1 MEFHVEWVSTQKSN
15 FGFYFNNEQKLLKSI
30 KCLPDHSLSTQ
41 NLMTESDHTLF
52 THLSQTLEK
61 IVVGQAALVQQL
73 LIALL
78 SGGHVIIEGVPGTG
92 KTLLVKVLSRLIQA
106 EFRRVQ
112 LTPDILPSDIL
123 GTNIFD
129 LNSHSFT
136 LKKGPI
142 FTEIL
147 LADEINRTPPKTQAA
162 LLEAMEEQQVTL
174 DGETLPLPN
183 LFWVIATQ
191 NPLEFEGTYPLPEA
205 QLDRFLFKVVVDYP
219 DHAAEKQMLLN
230 SQAGFRAKRADLDRL
245 KPITSVD
252 QILSARQAV
261 ETVQVDDKIIDYVL
275 SLVEQTRKHPDLA
288 LGASPRAAVAWLQT
302 SKAQAW
308 LSGQAYVTPDHVKSV
323 AAPLLCHRLIL
334 RPEAQLDGI
343 KIEALISSLLKK
355 VPVPR

>member
-1 MEFHVEWVSTQKSN
+1 MKESN
-15 FGFYFNNEQKLLKSI
+15 SI
-30 KCLPDHSLSTQ
+30 FAELSQ
-41 NLMTESDHTLF
+41 NLSQIIVG
-52 THLSQTLEK
+52 QTLPIK
-61 IVVGQAALVQQL
+61 QL

-92 KTLLVKVLSRLIQA
+92 KTLTVKVLARLIQA

-123 GTNIFD
+123 GTNVFD
-129 LNSHSFT
+129 LNSRNFT
-136 LKKGPI
+136 LKKGPV

-162 LLEAMEEQQVTL
+162 LLEAMAEQQVTL

-191 NPLEFEGTYPLPEA
+191 NSLEFEGTYPLPEA
-205 QLDRFLFKVVVDYP
+205 QLDRFLFKVIIDYP
-219 DHAAEKQMLLN
+219 DIGAEKQMLLN
-230 SQAGFRAKRADLDRL
+230 AQQGFTAKRLDLNRIQ
-245 KPITSVD
+245 PVATVE
-252 QILSARQAV
+252 QIIRARQEIEAINIQEKV
-261 ETVQVDDKIIDYVL
+261 LDYLLALVQ
-275 SLVEQTRKHPDLA
+275 QTRKHPDLA

-308 LSGQAYVTPDHVKSV
+308 LSNRNYVTPDDIKTV
-323 AAPLLCHRLIL
+323 ALPLLRHRLIL

-343 KIEALISSLLKK
+343 IIDSVINSILKQIS
-355 VPVPR
+355 VPR

>member
-1 MEFHVEWVSTQKSN
+1 M
-15 FGFYFNNEQKLLKSI
+15 
-30 KCLPDHSLSTQ
+30 TQ
-41 NLMTESDHTLF
+41 NLNVIHRLHQALNNT
-52 THLSQTLEK
+52 
-61 IVVGQAALVQQL
+61 IVGQSSLVKQL

-78 SGGHVIIEGVPGTG
+78 SGGHVILEGVPGTG
-92 KTLLVKVLSRLIQA
+92 KTLLVKVLARLIQA
-106 EFRRVQ
+106 DFRRVQ

-129 LNSHSFT
+129 LNSRNFT

-174 DGETLPLPN
+174 DGDTLLLPP

-205 QLDRFLFKVVVDYP
+205 QLDRFLFKLVVDYP
-219 DHAAEKQMLLN
+219 NAAAAKQMLVN
-230 SQAGFRAKRADLDRL
+230 FQQGFQAKRLDLENL
-245 KPITSVD
+245 QPLATVE
-252 QILSARQAV
+252 QILEARQV
-261 ETVQVDDKIIDYVL
+261 VQNIKVDEKLLDYL
-275 SLVEQTRKHPDLA
+275 LNLVEQTRKHPDLI

-308 LSGQAYVTPDHVKSV
+308 FSERDYVIPDDIKAV
-323 AAPLLCHRLIL
+323 ASPLLRHRLIL
-334 RPEAQLDGI
+334 KPEAQLDGVQMDAVI
-343 KIEALISSLLKK
+343 AAILKQ
-355 VPVPR
+355 VSVPR